1 MTKTDKK
8 PCTCGF
14 YFLEEETLNNMCV
27 CEMCVF
33 DTNKYKGEKA
43 EKECRPFQSGGVY
56 YFR

>member
-1 MTKTDKK
+1 
-8 PCTCGF
+8 
-14 YFLEEETLNNMCV
+14 MCV

-43 EKECRPFQSGGVY
+43 EKEYRPFQSGGVY